1 MGTKIFL
8 DTNII
13 VDYFDKTRA
22 NHEDAKEIIT
32 SIEKRVLEGFVSE
45 SVINTSVYLLQ
56 KGFSFSDLR
65 DNMDELVSMLFVLP
79 CTNNTIRQAYRLP
92 TTDLEDAVL
101 YQLAFEN
108 NVDYFITS
116 DKKDFKK
123 LSSILLPVITAKE
136 LVKIMTK

>member
-1 MGTKIFL
+1 MATKIFL

-13 VDYFDKTRA
+13 VDYFDINRA
-22 NHEDAKEIIT
+22 NHLDAKKIIA
-32 SIEKRVLEGFVSE
+32 SIEKHNIEGFISE

-56 KGFSFSDLR
+56 KGFAFNDLR

-108 NVDYFITS
+108 NLDYFITS

-123 LSSILLPVITAKE
+123 LSSVLLPVITSKS
-136 LVKIMTK
+136 LMKILG